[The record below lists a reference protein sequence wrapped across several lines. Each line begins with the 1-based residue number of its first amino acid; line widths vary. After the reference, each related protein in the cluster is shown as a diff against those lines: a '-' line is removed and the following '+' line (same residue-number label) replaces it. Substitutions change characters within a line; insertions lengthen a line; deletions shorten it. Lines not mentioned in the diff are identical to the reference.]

1 MFLLHRAQV
10 ESHHFG
16 FARLDVQLPVNG
28 FQKRGLSRAYFAYQI
43 NKFTLVLFKV
53 DAFQNLQTLL
63 AARNMDSQ
71 VIVRQSGC
79 MGCCADEPTV
89 EVVVPG
95 METVIYGKVTPA
107 LAKDIVQTHLIDKK
121 LLDNLIVERLAPS
134 K

>member
-1 MFLLHRAQV
+1 MAKLTLEDLRALREQVKKSLQRRDPEGKGIQVIVGMGTCGIAAGGKDTFKAFLD
-10 ESHHFG
+10 EME
-16 FARLDVQLPVNG
+16 
-28 FQKRGLSRAYFAYQI
+28 
-43 NKFTLVLFKV
+43 
-53 DAFQNLQTLL
+53 
-63 AARNMDSQ
+63 ARNMDSQ

-79 MGCCADEPTV
+79 MGRCADEPTV

-121 LLDNLIVERLAPS
+121 LLDNFIVERLAPS